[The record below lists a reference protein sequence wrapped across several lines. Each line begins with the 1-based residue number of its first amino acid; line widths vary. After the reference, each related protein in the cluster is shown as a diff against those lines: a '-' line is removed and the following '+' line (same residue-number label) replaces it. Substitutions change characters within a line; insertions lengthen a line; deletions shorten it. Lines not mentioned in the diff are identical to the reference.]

1 MHNKYII
8 GDGSSALIKA
18 KPLLLD
24 TNFVIDTIIFNKES
38 VDLIEQLRT
47 LKCDLITTRAVLV
60 ETLGG
65 TKDFDY
71 INAKIKHLELLFQKP
86 FEQIVKLPIEREMP
100 DSDDVL
106 KFSRQCNKFDTTDFE
121 LYLTLK
127 KYQHTGI
134 MLITR
139 NHTDFTSALFDR
151 NGYITL
157 FSNKE
162 IKTYGLYSV
171 KT

>member
-1 MHNKYII
+1 MHNKYVI
-8 GDGSSALIKA
+8 GDGSSDLIKS

-38 VDLIEQLRT
+38 VDLIAQLRA
-47 LKCDLITTRAVLV
+47 LNCDLITTRAVLT

-65 TKDFDY
+65 TKDSDHLK
-71 INAKIKHLELLFQKP
+71 AKITHLELLFQKP
-86 FEQIVKLPIEREMP
+86 FKDIVKLPIERELP
-100 DSDDVL
+100 TGDDIL

-127 KYQHTGI
+127 KYCHTGI

-139 NHTDFTSALFDR
+139 NHTDFTSTLFER
-151 NGYITL
+151 NGFITL
-157 FSNKE
+157 FGNKE
-162 IKTYGLYSV
+162 IKTYGLYSA
-171 KT
+171 KL